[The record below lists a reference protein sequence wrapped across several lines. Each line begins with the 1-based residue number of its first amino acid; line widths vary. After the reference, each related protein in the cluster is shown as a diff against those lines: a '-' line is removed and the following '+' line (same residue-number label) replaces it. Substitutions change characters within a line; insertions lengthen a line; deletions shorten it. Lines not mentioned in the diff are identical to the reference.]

1 MNQIPEI
8 FLKGFMEWDVQSM
21 GGIKN
26 NRGVALNQVNRN
38 CMTQSISFQMSLF
51 VSRHLVLC

>member
-8 FLKGFMEWDVQSM
+8 FLKGFMEWDVQGM

-26 NRGVALNQVNRN
+26 NQGVALNQVNSD